1 MITIKSNK
9 ELFFG
14 QAKVGYVRMAI
25 DTITNRPSERTYEL
39 KIIDTC
45 FKIEQEEI
53 PTYNEATSN
62 YEKKTAMV
70 EVPIARKERYVIYN
84 YDTIEGLAKVL
95 NLKRSDFDG
104 EIKYINE
111 LFRQGLLLITKKEC
125 QDSLSGIV
133 GKGMYLS
140 EVQDWEIENYD
151 NN

>member
-53 PTYNEATSN
+53 PTYNEATST

-95 NLKRSDFDG
+95 NLMVR
-104 EIKYINE
+104 
-111 LFRQGLLLITKKEC
+111 
-125 QDSLSGIV
+125 LSI
-133 GKGMYLS
+133 
-140 EVQDWEIENYD
+140 
-151 NN
+151 